1 MRTCNLIGVSRYA
14 LRRSVSKTGTSR
26 MIKMTRN
33 VHSSIQSCA
42 PKTAA
47 LPDLTLP
54 TYVYEA
60 NYSRVGSFL
69 TKYGTNLNKVAN
81 EGKLDPVIGRQEEI
95 ERAIQILGKRTKN
108 NPILIGEPGVGKTAI
123 VEGIASRIVTG
134 QVPEFMKSKIIISL
148 DLSNMLAGAK
158 LRGEFEERFKSV
170 LRDVERAD
178 GMIMLFID
186 EIHMIVGAGA
196 SDGNSFDAGNMIKPA
211 LARGELRCIGAT
223 TTDEYKKYI
232 EKDAALARRFQ
243 NVHVPEPTVNEASE
257 ILMGL
262 KGKYEKHHDVEI
274 SREAIDAATSMSHRY
289 ITDRR
294 LPDKAIDLIDEACS
308 LVGINAGVY
317 AYELQAKEAEGNN
330 DKDVPI
336 DPEDAMAA
344 AEAFPHAAVHEPE
357 SEPEAATRVDPNKKP
372 EVSENDIA
380 SIISKI
386 TRMPVGKLLEQE
398 RSDLLD
404 IEKRLSTHV
413 IGQSHALAA
422 IARCIRLSRAGL
434 RHHDR
439 PIGVFLFLGK
449 SGTGK
454 TEAAKALSEVLFNT
468 KDALTRVDMNE
479 YSERIAVSRLVGAPP
494 GYVGYDQGGALTEA
508 VRARPYQVVL
518 LDEFEK
524 ADRAVSNMLLQV
536 FDEGS
541 LSDAQGRHID
551 FRNTILVLT
560 SNIGS
565 TETYLEKNDDTS
577 SIESMPSED
586 IKKIVQRYLSPEL
599 VNRLDDIVVFKSI
612 DRDSIDEIC
621 SRQLQ
626 RVQHLLNTKGHEL
639 TVSTDLKT
647 WLCDEGHSE
656 EFGVRPLKRLI
667 QTTILDPVATAILEG
682 HIEEKDAIIVRRHD
696 ENLGNGEKTVRIDR
710 EKGICVNVER

>member
-1 MRTCNLIGVSRYA
+1 
-14 LRRSVSKTGTSR
+14 
-26 MIKMTRN
+26 
-33 VHSSIQSCA
+33 
-42 PKTAA
+42 
-47 LPDLTLP
+47 
-54 TYVYEA
+54 
-60 NYSRVGSFL
+60 
-69 TKYGTNLNKVAN
+69 
-81 EGKLDPVIGRQEEI
+81 
-95 ERAIQILGKRTKN
+95 
-108 NPILIGEPGVGKTAI
+108 
-123 VEGIASRIVTG
+123 
-134 QVPEFMKSKIIISL
+134 
-148 DLSNMLAGAK
+148 
-158 LRGEFEERFKSV
+158 
-170 LRDVERAD
+170 
-178 GMIMLFID
+178 
-186 EIHMIVGAGA
+186 
-196 SDGNSFDAGNMIKPA
+196 MIKPA

-243 NVHVPEPTVNEASE
+243 NVHVPEPTVNEASD

-274 SREAIDAATSMSHRY
+274 SRDAIEAATSMSHRY

-317 AYELQAKEAEGNN
+317 AYELQEKENTEN
-330 DKDVPI
+330 DSGEVPI

-357 SEPEAATRVDPNKKP
+357 AEPETATRLDPNKKP
-372 EVSENDIA
+372 EVKENDIA
-380 SIISKI
+380 SIISKV

-404 IEKRLSTHV
+404 IEKRLSAHV
-413 IGQSHALAA
+413 VGQSHALAA
-422 IARCIRLSRAGL
+422 ISRCIRLSRAGL
-434 RHHDR
+434 RYHDR

-479 YSERIAVSRLVGAPP
+479 YTERIAVSRLVGAPP

-508 VRARPYQVVL
+508 VRSRPYQVVL

-541 LSDAQGRHID
+541 LSDAQGRKID

-565 TETYLEKNDDTS
+565 TDSFHGSDGEASN
-577 SIESMPSED
+577 IESMSSEE

-599 VNRLDDIVVFKSI
+599 VNRLDDIIVFKSI
-612 DRDSIDEIC
+612 DKDSIQEIC
-621 SRQLQ
+621 DRQLQ
-626 RVQHLLNTKGHEL
+626 RVKNLLEMKGHKL
-639 TVSTDLKT
+639 DVTSDLKA
-647 WLCDEGHSE
+647 WLADEGHSE

-667 QTTILDPVATAILEG
+667 QTTVLDPVATAMLEG
-682 HIEEKDAIIVRRHD
+682 HIEDGDKIIVHRHD
-696 ENLGNGEKTVRIDR
+696 DNSGGDGRKLVRADK
-710 EKGICVNVER
+710 EKGVSVSVK

>member
-1 MRTCNLIGVSRYA
+1 
-14 LRRSVSKTGTSR
+14 
-26 MIKMTRN
+26 
-33 VHSSIQSCA
+33 
-42 PKTAA
+42 
-47 LPDLTLP
+47 
-54 TYVYEA
+54 
-60 NYSRVGSFL
+60 
-69 TKYGTNLNKVAN
+69 
-81 EGKLDPVIGRQEEI
+81 
-95 ERAIQILGKRTKN
+95 
-108 NPILIGEPGVGKTAI
+108 
-123 VEGIASRIVTG
+123 
-134 QVPEFMKSKIIISL
+134 
-148 DLSNMLAGAK
+148 
-158 LRGEFEERFKSV
+158 
-170 LRDVERAD
+170 
-178 GMIMLFID
+178 
-186 EIHMIVGAGA
+186 
-196 SDGNSFDAGNMIKPA
+196 MIKPA

-243 NVHVPEPTVNEASE
+243 NVHVPEPTVDEASE
-257 ILMGL
+257 ILSGL
-262 KGKYEKHHDVEI
+262 REKYEKHHNVEI
-274 SREAIDAATSMSHRY
+274 SREAIETATSMSHRY

-308 LVGINAGVY
+308 LVGINAGMY
-317 AYELQAKEAEGNN
+317 AYELQAKAASEKRDE
-330 DKDVPI
+330 DIPI

-344 AEAFPHAAVHEPE
+344 AEAFPHAAVHDSRCEPE
-357 SEPEAATRVDPNKKP
+357 ELTRVDPNKKP

-404 IEKRLSTHV
+404 IEKRLSSHV
-413 IGQSHALAA
+413 VGQSHALAA
-422 IARCIRLSRAGL
+422 IAQCIRLSRAGL

-454 TEAAKALSEVLFNT
+454 TETAKALSEVLFNT

-508 VRARPYQVVL
+508 VRSRPYQVVL

-524 ADRAVSNMLLQV
+524 ADRAVGNLLLQV

-565 TETYLEKNDDTS
+565 TQHGASGTTS
-577 SIESMPSED
+577 NIESMSSED
-586 IKKIVQRYLSPEL
+586 VKKVVQRYLSPEL

-612 DRDSIDEIC
+612 DKDSIREIC
-621 SRQLQ
+621 ERQLQ
-626 RVQHLLNTKGHEL
+626 RVQNLLDTKGHKL
-639 TVSTDLKT
+639 TLSMSLKE
-647 WLCDEGHSE
+647 WLYNEGHSE

-667 QTTILDPVATAILEG
+667 QTTILDPIATAMLEG
-682 HIEEKDAIIVRRHD
+682 LIEEGEAIIIRRHD
-696 ENLGNGEKTVRIDR
+696 DDDSSKTIETTVKVDK
-710 EKGICVNVER
+710 EKGITVNVER